1 MSIILSYNG
10 SMLGSSNDAMLG
22 GSWVDPYN
30 PLGLPPHTIRCQF
43 SEGYTPSIAN
53 TTAVQVSSSNPNLWD
68 ITTNSTTDWSG
79 LLRENTELLGVRGA
93 NSTGI
98 TNIEDMFRNCPKLQT
113 VVGPMDLR
121 SVTSLDRV
129 FMQSTMLAMTPSGW
143 DVSHITSMSHTFD
156 NCLGL
161 YRITSNFCNTPNV
174 TDYSY
179 CYHATQALKTVP
191 TIDTSAATNLEAMFM
206 WSMGLTQVPL
216 LDTSSATNVNYMFE
230 DCYEVEDGALAM
242 YQQMS
247 TQAVPPVNHAG
258 CFYSCGSNT
267 FSGRTQLSQIPAD
280 WRTKAYPS
288 S

>member
-10 SMLGSSNDAMLG
+10 SMLGSSNGAMLG

-30 PLGLPPHTIRCQF
+30 PLGLPPHTLRCQF
-43 SEGYTPSIAN
+43 TAGHTPSIAN
-53 TTAVQVSSSNPNLWD
+53 TTSVQVSSDPNVWD

-79 LLRENTELLGVRGA
+79 LLRNQGQLRSILGV

-98 TNIEDMFRNCPKLQT
+98 TNVEEMIYNCSNLQFASFK
-113 VVGPMDLR
+113 MDLR
-121 SVTSLDRV
+121 SVTSLDRM
-129 FMQSTMLAMTPSGW
+129 FSHSMALFETPINW
-143 DVSHITSMSHTFD
+143 DVSHITSMSGTFE

-161 YRITSNFCNTPNV
+161 ARITSNFCHTPNV

-179 CYHATQALKTVP
+179 CYWATRDLRTVP

-206 WSMGLTQVPL
+206 WSMGLKQVPL

-267 FSGRTQLSQIPAD
+267 QSGSAQLAQIPSD
-280 WRTKAYPS
+280 WKTKAYPPD
-288 S
+288 